1 MKRKAFLTFPPIHF
15 EKVDTE
21 KFKSIPLCKWVALM
35 GDVYPIVLVGADQVA
50 VELFLD
56 GKIGFLD
63 IVSLVEEILSSVNF
77 KEPESIEGILNAIQ
91 WAYEKGKE
99 LAGVKG

>member
-1 MKRKAFLTFPPIHF
+1 
-15 EKVDTE
+15 
-21 KFKSIPLCKWVALM
+21 M

-50 VELFLD
+50 VELFLE

-63 IVSLVEEILSSVNF
+63 IVNLVEEVLSSVNF
-77 KEPESIEGILNAIQ
+77 KEPENIEGILNAIQ